1 MKTYYYVVSNET
13 QATIVAAPNKERLR
27 CLGFCTKSNSVE
39 RFETIEEAREYCED
53 VLFFE
58 KNEVKFWS

>member
-27 CLGFCTKSNSVE
+27 CLGFSSKNVE
-39 RFETIEEAREYCED
+39 RFDTVEEAREYCED

>member
-1 MKTYYYVVSNET
+1 MKTYFYVVSNDT
-13 QATIVAAPNKERLR
+13 TATIVPAANKERLR
-27 CLGFCTKSNSVE
+27 CLGFCTKTNTVE
-39 RFETIEEAREYCED
+39 RFETVEEAREYCED